1 MKKFE
6 LIGTYQATSNWPKR
20 RNHIFQVSRAVR
32 DSMAISR
39 RSIYLVGS
47 NSVQLLDKTT
57 ENKNDMYEYKSSE
70 EFHMMLELGMLIEL
84 KSY

>member
-6 LIGTYQATSNWPKR
+6 VIGMYQATSNWSKR
-20 RNHIFQVSRAVR
+20 RNHKFQVSRAVR

-39 RSIYLVGS
+39 RSLYLVGS

-70 EFHMMLELGMLIEL
+70 EFHIMLELGMLIEL